1 VRIATFVWSVVLL
14 VGIAV
19 AQAPQAPAFE
29 VASIKAAGMPTPD
42 TMRSGQFRTGT
53 KINAQ
58 SADFE
63 FVTLADL
70 VPYAYRV
77 KSFQVAGPASM
88 RETRWNIV
96 GRLPEGASQDQVPE
110 MMQALLIDRFKLAVH
125 HEKREQPVYELTV
138 AKGGAK
144 LEPGEPQGDG
154 SSDAAAT
161 PPGLPGFFPPFGGP
175 PGGGPPGAGGR
186 GADGGGPNGDGR
198 GGRGPIAFNGGVGG
212 ARISPDESCG
222 MRLEFTSLKM
232 SGLADTL
239 TPFLDRPVL
248 DSTGLTGTYKG
259 SLRLPTDVM
268 FLMMQNMMRNSGM
281 PPPGGPGGPGGG
293 PGGPGGRGPDG
304 PGSGPGRGG
313 PPPGCDAGPPSADSA
328 DSSSAA
334 IFQAVQRL
342 GLKLQARKAPFDTIV
357 VDHVEKTPTEN

>member
-1 VRIATFVWSVVLL
+1 MRIAAFVWGVILL

-19 AQAPQAPAFE
+19 AQAPPAAPAFE
-29 VASIKAAGMPTPD
+29 VAAIKAAGMPTPD

-53 KINAQ
+53 KINGQ

-70 VPYAYRV
+70 VPYAYGV
-77 KSFQVAGPASM
+77 KSFQVAGPPSM
-88 RETRWNIV
+88 RETRWNIAA
-96 GRLPEGASQDQVPE
+96 RLPEGASQDQVPE

-144 LEPGEPQGDG
+144 LESGEPQGDG
-154 SSDAAAT
+154 SSDAAAAT
-161 PPGLPGFFPPFGGP
+161 PGLPGFFPPFGGP
-175 PGGGPPGAGGR
+175 PGGGGPGR
-186 GADGGGPNGDGR
+186 GPDGGGPNGDGR
-198 GGRGPIAFNGGVGG
+198 GGRGPIAFNGGAGG

-222 MRLEFTSLKM
+222 MRLEFTSLTM
-232 SGLADTL
+232 QGLADTL
-239 TPFLDRPVL
+239 TPFLDKPVL
-248 DSTGLTGTYKG
+248 DGTGLKGTYKA
-259 SLRLPTDVM
+259 SLRLPMEVM
-268 FLMMQNMMRNSGM
+268 FSMMQNTMRNSGM
-281 PPPGGPGGPGGG
+281 PPPPGGPGGPGGG
-293 PGGPGGRGPDG
+293 GPGGGRGPDG
-304 PGSGPGRGG
+304 PGGGPGRGG

-334 IFQAVQRL
+334 IFQAIQRL

-357 VDHVEKTPTEN
+357 VDHVEKTPTDN